1 LHYDAGQE
9 SQTSRC
15 GPFVKEKAGFRIQ
28 RSVRVP
34 PCAAP
39 SAWYPRISRRRRHE
53 CFFHIRF
60 LMIAILRSNGVPAR
74 SVSGSIH
81 RPNKESRS
89 HAWCEVWLPD
99 MG

>member
-1 LHYDAGQE
+1 
-9 SQTSRC
+9 
-15 GPFVKEKAGFRIQ
+15 
-28 RSVRVP
+28 
-34 PCAAP
+34 
-39 SAWYPRISRRRRHE
+39 
-53 CFFHIRF
+53 
-60 LMIAILRSNGVPAR
+60 MIAILRSNGVPAR